1 MTAALPVTAE
11 TRPPATIGPAG
22 TGRAASHPAGDVGG
36 NDARAPGG
44 GARHRPSL
52 VERGYV
58 RGRFGGV
65 PVFVGP
71 ELAAQI
77 KANRQQHS

>member
-1 MTAALPVTAE
+1 MTATLPVTAE
-11 TRPPATIGPAG
+11 TRPQATIGQAG
-22 TGRAASHPAGDVGG
+22 AGQAASHPAGVGGG
-36 NDARAPGG
+36 NDARAPGCG
-44 GARHRPSL
+44 PRPGPSL

-58 RGRFGGV
+58 PGHFGGV

-77 KANRQQHS
+77 KAIRQQPS

>member
-1 MTAALPVTAE
+1 MTATLPVTAE
-11 TRPPATIGPAG
+11 TRPQATCGLAG
-22 TGRAASHPAGDVGG
+22 TGQATRHPAGDGG
-36 NDARAPGG
+36 GSDVRAPG

-58 RGRFGGV
+58 PGRFGGV

-77 KANRQQHS
+77 KAARQKPS